1 LSTIRLVYDG
11 TMGRSSEETRKRLLA
26 AATKEFA
33 RHGIAGAR
41 VDRIAE
47 AAGANKQA
55 IYAYFGSKE
64 SLFDAVYDAMV
75 LQTVEDVPI
84 DAYDLPGYAGRL
96 YDRYRKHPEL
106 LRIATWFA
114 MERGNDAPH
123 PSSLRS
129 SKTKIAAIRQAQKSG
144 AITSDFSPED
154 LLVLILNLSTTGHRA
169 SPESLSPDRS
179 HDAVKKSIMNAVKR
193 LSLP

>member
-1 LSTIRLVYDG
+1 LSTNQSVYNG
-11 TMGRSSEETRKRLLA
+11 IVPKSSEETRKRLLA

-33 RHGIAGAR
+33 QYGIAGAR

-75 LQTVEDVPI
+75 VQTMEEVPI
-84 DAYDLPGYAGRL
+84 DAYDLPGYVGRL
-96 YDRYRKHPEL
+96 YDRYRRHPEV
-106 LRIATWFA
+106 LRIATWYA
-114 MERGNDAPH
+114 MERGIDAPH

-129 SKTKIAAIRQAQKSG
+129 SKAKTAKIREAQKAG
-144 AITSDFSPED
+144 AITTDFTPED
-154 LLVLILNLSTTGHRA
+154 ILVLILNLSTTGHRV

-179 HDAVKKSIMNAVKR
+179 HDAVKKSIMNAVER
-193 LSLP
+193 FTHP